1 MKQYKAY
8 LDSMNMP
15 YMVWSVDEP
24 REVPNAWNRTVKDT
38 VTYLDWMGEAG
49 ITTRMVTPMVDAGG
63 GVDNTVLVDHCD
75 IMMPHANKSC
85 QKLVRDTLAKGKEL
99 EFYNCGMSR
108 LSWGFMVWRN
118 ESKGR
123 WQWHWSF
130 VDNSPYEG
138 YPGSEWYCPFT
149 KLCAYAS
156 NAAIDKYPGGVI
168 YQSAML
174 NIVEGTTD
182 LAYLLTLE
190 DAIKSL
196 KAAGKKADKVQQAEK
211 LLTDIRNQIPEFSLD
226 EKFQEVS
233 RSLDTWRSQIA
244 GMLKLLNED

>member
-1 MKQYKAY
+1 
-8 LDSMNMP
+8 
-15 YMVWSVDEP
+15 
-24 REVPNAWNRTVKDT
+24 
-38 VTYLDWMGEAG
+38 
-49 ITTRMVTPMVDAGG
+49 
-63 GVDNTVLVDHCD
+63 
-75 IMMPHANKSC
+75 
-85 QKLVRDTLAKGKEL
+85 
-99 EFYNCGMSR
+99 
-108 LSWGFMVWRN
+108 MVWRN

-138 YPGSEWYCPFT
+138 YAGSEWYCPFT
-149 KLCAYAS
+149 KLSAYAS
-156 NAAIDKYPGGVI
+156 NAAINKYPGGVI
-168 YQSAML
+168 YQSVML

-190 DAIKSL
+190 DTIKSL

-211 LLTDIRNQIPEFSLD
+211 LLTDIHNEIPEFSLD

-233 RSLDTWRSQIA
+233 RSLDTWRTQIA